1 MVFLHKEIL
10 IIIIKMQKEL
20 VITSN
25 NLLNIINW
33 LKDDNIICLH
43 NSYKYQQFYYSKE
56 NLESI
61 TDQEIIY
68 VDLINWSEL
77 LDEDEWPYYIKDNG
91 FVSYKST
98 QILPDKEHY
107 FII

>member
-1 MVFLHKEIL
+1 
-10 IIIIKMQKEL
+10 MQKEL

-25 NLLNIINW
+25 NLLNVINW

-43 NSYKYQQFYYSKE
+43 NSYKYKKFYYSKE

-68 VDLINWSEL
+68 VDLINWPEL
-77 LDEDEWPYYIKDNG
+77 LDEDEWSYYIKDEG
-91 FVSYKST
+91 FVFYKSI
-98 QILPDKEHY
+98 QILPNKEHY
-107 FII
+107 FQLP